1 MEAELEDERKQRA
14 IAVNAR
20 NKLQGDLQGL
30 EQQVEMANKV
40 KEDAVKQ
47 YKKLAAQMKDYQRE
61 VEEARIAREEMAAAV
76 KDNEKRV
83 SKDAKQ
89 ELLFFKQTF
98 SFTELVH
105 HIYDNFNLNIE
116 ILKSKRVTE
125 ASDQK
130 PVLL

>member
-89 ELLFFKQTF
+89 ELLFL
-98 SFTELVH
+98 SRL
-105 HIYDNFNLNIE
+105 L
-116 ILKSKRVTE
+116 
-125 ASDQK
+125 
-130 PVLL
+130 VLLN